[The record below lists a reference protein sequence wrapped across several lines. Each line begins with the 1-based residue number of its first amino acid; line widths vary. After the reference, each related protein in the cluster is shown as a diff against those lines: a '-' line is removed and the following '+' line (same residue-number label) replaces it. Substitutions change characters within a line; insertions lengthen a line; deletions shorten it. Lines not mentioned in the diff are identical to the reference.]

1 MYVAPYT
8 VSMNFP
14 IFAENFLIMKNLKIK
29 LLFALCVILLFS
41 AFITE
46 KKEVITIFMIGDSTM
61 ANKSLKNGNLERG
74 WGQMLPCFLT
84 DDVVVDNHAMNGRS
98 SLSFINEGRWDV
110 VLDKLKMGDYVFIQ
124 FGHNDKKASEKL
136 HTDPGTT
143 FDDNLR
149 RFVRETR
156 EKGAYPVLFNSI
168 VRRNF
173 PPEGV
178 TEPKGSY
185 EVEGNVLVD
194 THGEYLNSPRRV
206 AEEMD
211 VPFVDLNKLTHNLV
225 VDMGVEKSKSLFMW
239 VPAGIYDF
247 CPKGKIDNTHLNIYG
262 GKVVA
267 GIVMEAVAKVV
278 PALAPYVRHR
288 DSEVYVADYKDNKKC
303 AISYTYDDGLEEHY
317 TLVFPE
323 MEKVGFKGTFW
334 IWGKGIEN
342 VAEQQGKPRMTWA
355 QMREM
360 AGKGHEIS
368 SHSWSHANLNKI
380 GLKEV
385 QVEIDRN
392 DSIIQAEIGE
402 RPLTFCYPFNAYNQD
417 VFRIASKDRIGTRT
431 KQYAVGGEKSKSTAE
446 SLDKWVKE
454 LAIAGEWGVTM
465 IHGISVGYDAF
476 TTPDILW
483 EHFKR
488 VKAQEDDIWVGTFR
502 EVASYVKE
510 RNNVQLDVTKKKSHW
525 IIGPRLA
532 LNRELFGEPL
542 TMVVDKKG
550 KSGIKVLQNG
560 KELSVREQDD
570 KMIFDFNPYGGSIKI
585 SF

>member
-1 MYVAPYT
+1 
-8 VSMNFP
+8 
-14 IFAENFLIMKNLKIK
+14 MKNLKIK
-29 LLFALCVILLFS
+29 LLFALCAILLFS

-46 KKEVITIFMIGDSTM
+46 KKDVITIFMIGDSTM
-61 ANKSLKNGNLERG
+61 ANKSLKDGNLERG

-84 DDVVVDNHAMNGRS
+84 EDVAVDNHAMNGRS
-98 SLSFINEGRWDV
+98 SLSFINEGRWDA
-110 VLDKLKMGDYVFIQ
+110 VLAKLKKGDYVFIQ
-124 FGHNDKKASEKL
+124 FGHNDEKASEKL

-211 VPFVDLNKLTHNLV
+211 VPFVDLNKLTHDLV
-225 VDMGVEKSKSLFMW
+225 VGMGVEKSKSLFMW

-267 GIVMEAVAKVV
+267 GIAMEAVAKIV
-278 PALAPYVRHR
+278 PALKPYVRHY
-288 DSEVYVADYKDNKKC
+288 DPEVYVADYKDNKKC

-334 IWGKGIEN
+334 IWGKGIGN
-342 VAEQQGKPRMTWA
+342 VAEQQGKPRMTWV
-355 QMREM
+355 QMKEM
-360 AGKGHEIS
+360 ACKGHEIS
-368 SHSWSHANLNKI
+368 SHSWSHANLKNMS
-380 GLKEV
+380 LKEV
-385 QVEIDRN
+385 QVEVDRN
-392 DSIIQAEIGE
+392 DSILQAEIGE
-402 RPLTFCYPFNAYNQD
+402 RPLTFCYPFNSYNED
-417 VFRIASKDRIGTRT
+417 VLRIASKDRIGTRT
-431 KQYAVGGEKSKSTAE
+431 KQYAIGGEKSKSTVE

-454 LAIAGEWGVTM
+454 LIIAGDWGVTM

-476 TTPDILW
+476 TSPDILW

-502 EVASYVKE
+502 EVAAYVKE
-510 RNNVQLDVTKKKSHW
+510 RNNIQLDVTKKKSHW
-525 IIGPRLA
+525 MVSPRLA
-532 LNRELFGEPL
+532 LNQELFGEPL

-550 KSGIKVLQNG
+550 KSGVKVLQNG

>member
-1 MYVAPYT
+1 
-8 VSMNFP
+8 
-14 IFAENFLIMKNLKIK
+14 MKNLKIK
-29 LLFALCVILLFS
+29 LLFALCAILLFS
-41 AFITE
+41 AFTTE

-84 DDVVVDNHAMNGRS
+84 EDVVVDNHAMNGRS
-98 SLSFINEGRWDV
+98 SLSFINEGRWNA
-110 VLDKLKMGDYVFIQ
+110 VLAKLKKGDYVFIQ
-124 FGHNDKKASEKL
+124 FGHNDEKASEKL

-194 THGEYLNSPRRV
+194 THGEYLNSPCRV

-211 VPFVDLNKLTHNLV
+211 VPFVDLNKLTHDLV

-267 GIVMEAVAKVV
+267 GIAMEAVAKVV
-278 PALAPYVRHR
+278 PALAPYVRHH
-288 DSEVYVADYKDNKKC
+288 DPEVYVADYKDNKRC

-323 MEKVGFKGTFW
+323 MEKAGFKGTFW
-334 IWGKGIEN
+334 IWGKGIGN
-342 VAEQQGKPRMTWA
+342 VAEQQGKARMTWA
-355 QMREM
+355 QMKEM

-368 SHSWSHANLNKI
+368 SHSWSHANLKNM
-380 GLKEV
+380 GMKEV
-385 QVEIDRN
+385 QMEVGRN

-402 RPLTFCYPFNAYNQD
+402 RPLTFCYPFNSYNED
-417 VFRIASKDRIGTRT
+417 VLRIASENRVGTRT
-431 KQYAVGGEKSKSTAE
+431 KQYAIGGEKSKSTVE

-454 LAIAGEWGVTM
+454 LLIAGDWGVAM
-465 IHGISVGYDAF
+465 IHGISTGYDAF
-476 TTPDILW
+476 TSPDILW
-483 EHFKR
+483 EHFRR
-488 VKAQEDDIWVGTFR
+488 VKNQENDIWVGTFR
-502 EVASYVKE
+502 EVAAYVKE
-510 RNNVQLDVTKKKSHW
+510 RKNVQLDIVKKKSQW
-525 IIGPRLA
+525 MVIPRLS
-532 LNRELFGEPL
+532 LDKELFDEPL
-542 TMVVDKKG
+542 TIVLDKKG
-550 KSGIKVLQNG
+550 KEKVKVSQNG
-560 KELSVREQDD
+560 KSLLVKGRDD
-570 KMIFDFNPYGGSIKI
+570 KLVFDFNPYGGIIKI

>member
-1 MYVAPYT
+1 
-8 VSMNFP
+8 
-14 IFAENFLIMKNLKIK
+14 MKNLKIK
-29 LLFALCVILLFS
+29 LLFALCAILLFS

-46 KKEVITIFMIGDSTM
+46 KKDVITIFMIGDSTM
-61 ANKSLKNGNLERG
+61 ANKSLKDGNLERG

-84 DDVVVDNHAMNGRS
+84 EDVAVDNHAMNGRS
-98 SLSFINEGRWDV
+98 SLSFINEGRWDA
-110 VLDKLKMGDYVFIQ
+110 VLAKLKKGDYVFIQ
-124 FGHNDKKASEKL
+124 FGHNDEKASEKL

-211 VPFVDLNKLTHNLV
+211 VPFVDLNKLTHDLV
-225 VDMGVEKSKSLFMW
+225 VNLGVEKSKSLFMW

-267 GIVMEAVAKVV
+267 GIAMEAVAKVV
-278 PALAPYVRHR
+278 PALAPYVQQH

-303 AISYTYDDGLEEHY
+303 TISYTYDDGLEEHY

-334 IWGKGIEN
+334 IWGKGIGN
-342 VAEQQGKPRMTWA
+342 VAEQQGKPRMTWV
-355 QMREM
+355 QMKEM
-360 AGKGHEIS
+360 ACKGHEIS
-368 SHSWSHANLNKI
+368 SHSWSHANLKNMS
-380 GLKEV
+380 LKEV
-385 QVEIDRN
+385 QVEVDRN
-392 DSIIQAEIGE
+392 DSILQAEIGE
-402 RPLTFCYPFNAYNQD
+402 RPLTFCYPFNSYNED
-417 VFRIASKDRIGTRT
+417 VLRIASKDRIGTRT
-431 KQYAVGGEKSKSTAE
+431 KQYAIGGEKSKSTVE

-454 LAIAGEWGVTM
+454 LIIAGDWGVTM

-476 TTPDILW
+476 TSPDILW

-502 EVASYVKE
+502 EVAAYVKE
-510 RNNVQLDVTKKKSHW
+510 RNNIQLDVTKKKSHW
-525 IIGPRLA
+525 MVSPRLA
-532 LNRELFGEPL
+532 LNQELFGEPL

-550 KSGIKVLQNG
+550 KSGVKVLQNG

>member
-1 MYVAPYT
+1 
-8 VSMNFP
+8 
-14 IFAENFLIMKNLKIK
+14 MKNLKIK
-29 LLFALCVILLFS
+29 LLFALCAILLFS

-46 KKEVITIFMIGDSTM
+46 KKDVITIFMIGDSTM

-84 DDVVVDNHAMNGRS
+84 EDVAVDNHAMNGRS
-98 SLSFINEGRWDV
+98 SLSFINEGRWDA
-110 VLDKLKMGDYVFIQ
+110 VLAKLKKGDYVFIQ
-124 FGHNDKKASEKL
+124 FGHNDEKASEKL

-211 VPFVDLNKLTHNLV
+211 VPFVDLNKLTHDLV

-267 GIVMEAVAKVV
+267 GIAMEAVAKVV
-278 PALAPYVRHR
+278 PALKPYVRHY
-288 DSEVYVADYKDNKKC
+288 DPEVYVADYKDNKKC

-334 IWGKGIEN
+334 IWGKGIGN
-342 VAEQQGKPRMTWA
+342 VAEQQGKPRMTWV
-355 QMREM
+355 QMKEM
-360 AGKGHEIS
+360 ACKGHEIS
-368 SHSWSHANLNKI
+368 SHSWSHANLKNMS
-380 GLKEV
+380 LKEV
-385 QVEIDRN
+385 QVEVDRN
-392 DSIIQAEIGE
+392 DSILQAEIGE
-402 RPLTFCYPFNAYNQD
+402 RPLTFCYPFNSYNED
-417 VFRIASKDRIGTRT
+417 VLRIASKDRIGTRT
-431 KQYAVGGEKSKSTAE
+431 KQYAIGGEKSKSTVE

-454 LAIAGEWGVTM
+454 LIIAGDWGVTM

-476 TTPDILW
+476 TSPDILW

-502 EVASYVKE
+502 EVAAYVKE
-510 RNNVQLDVTKKKSHW
+510 RNNIQLDVTKKKSHW
-525 IIGPRLA
+525 MVSPRLA
-532 LNRELFGEPL
+532 LNQELFGEPL

-550 KSGIKVLQNG
+550 KSGVKVLQNG

>member
-1 MYVAPYT
+1 
-8 VSMNFP
+8 
-14 IFAENFLIMKNLKIK
+14 MKNLKIK
-29 LLFALCVILLFS
+29 LLFALCAILLFS

-46 KKEVITIFMIGDSTM
+46 KKDVITIFMIGDSTM

-84 DDVVVDNHAMNGRS
+84 EDVAVDNHAMNGRS
-98 SLSFINEGRWDV
+98 SLSFINEGRWDA
-110 VLDKLKMGDYVFIQ
+110 VLAKLKKGDYVFIQ
-124 FGHNDKKASEKL
+124 FGHNDEKTSAKL

-206 AEEMD
+206 AEEVD
-211 VPFVDLNKLTHNLV
+211 VPFVDLNKLTHDLV
-225 VDMGVEKSKSLFMW
+225 VNLGVEKSKSLFMW

-267 GIVMEAVAKVV
+267 GIAMEAVAKVV
-278 PALAPYVRHR
+278 PALAPYVQQH
-288 DSEVYVADYKDNKKC
+288 DPEVYVADYKDNKKC

-334 IWGKGIEN
+334 IWGKGIGN
-342 VAEQQGKPRMTWA
+342 VAEQQGKPRMTWV
-355 QMREM
+355 QMKEM
-360 AGKGHEIS
+360 ACKGHEIS
-368 SHSWSHANLNKI
+368 SHSWSHANLKNMS
-380 GLKEV
+380 LKEV
-385 QVEIDRN
+385 QVEVDRN
-392 DSIIQAEIGE
+392 DSILQAEIGE
-402 RPLTFCYPFNAYNQD
+402 RPLTFCYPFNSYNED
-417 VFRIASKDRIGTRT
+417 VRRIVSENRIGTRI
-431 KQYAVGGEKSKSTAE
+431 KQYAIGGEKSKSTVE

-454 LAIAGEWGVTM
+454 LMISNDWGVTM
-465 IHGISVGYDAF
+465 IHGISTGYDAF
-476 TTPDILW
+476 TSPDILW
-483 EHFKR
+483 EHFRR
-488 VKAQEDDIWVGTFR
+488 VKNQEYDIWVGTFR
-502 EVASYVKE
+502 EVAAYVKE
-510 RNNVQLDVTKKKSHW
+510 RRNVQLDIVKKESQW
-525 IIGPRLA
+525 AVIPRL
-532 LNRELFGEPL
+532 LLDKELFNEPL
-542 TMVVDKKG
+542 TMVLNKKG
-550 KSGIKVLQNG
+550 KGKVKVYQNG
-560 KELSVREQDD
+560 KRLLVKKRDD
-570 KMIFDFNPYGGSIKI
+570 KQVFDFNPYGGTIRI
-585 SF
+585 SFF

>member
-1 MYVAPYT
+1 
-8 VSMNFP
+8 
-14 IFAENFLIMKNLKIK
+14 MKNLKIK
-29 LLFALCVILLFS
+29 LLFALCAILLFS

-46 KKEVITIFMIGDSTM
+46 KKDVITIFMIGDSTM

-84 DDVVVDNHAMNGRS
+84 EDVAVDNHAMNGRS
-98 SLSFINEGRWDV
+98 SLSFINEGRWDA
-110 VLDKLKMGDYVFIQ
+110 VLAKLKKGDYVFIQ
-124 FGHNDKKASEKL
+124 FGHNDEKASEKL

-211 VPFVDLNKLTHNLV
+211 VPFVDLNKLTHDLV
-225 VDMGVEKSKSLFMW
+225 VDMGVEKSKKLFMW

-267 GIVMEAVAKVV
+267 GIAMEAVAKVV
-278 PALAPYVRHR
+278 PALAPYVQQH
-288 DSEVYVADYKDNKKC
+288 DPEVYVADYKDNKKC

-334 IWGKGIEN
+334 IWGKGIGN
-342 VAEQQGKPRMTWA
+342 VAEQQGKPRMTWV
-355 QMREM
+355 QMKEM
-360 AGKGHEIS
+360 ACKGHEIS
-368 SHSWSHANLNKI
+368 SHSWSHANLKNMS
-380 GLKEV
+380 LKEV
-385 QVEIDRN
+385 QVEVDRN
-392 DSIIQAEIGE
+392 DSILQAEIGE
-402 RPLTFCYPFNAYNQD
+402 RSLTFCYPFNSYNED
-417 VFRIASKDRIGTRT
+417 VRRIVSENRIGTRI
-431 KQYAVGGEKSKSTAE
+431 KQYAIGGEKSKSTVE

-454 LAIAGEWGVTM
+454 LMISNDWGVTM
-465 IHGISVGYDAF
+465 IHGISTGYDAF
-476 TTPDILW
+476 TSPDILW
-483 EHFKR
+483 EHFRR
-488 VKAQEDDIWVGTFR
+488 VKNQEYDIWVGTFR
-502 EVASYVKE
+502 EVAAYVKE
-510 RNNVQLDVTKKKSHW
+510 RRNVQLDIVKKESQW
-525 IIGPRLA
+525 AVIPRL
-532 LNRELFGEPL
+532 LLDKELFNEPL
-542 TMVVDKKG
+542 TMVLNKKG
-550 KSGIKVLQNG
+550 KGKVKVYQNG
-560 KELSVREQDD
+560 KRLLV
-570 KMIFDFNPYGGSIKI
+570 KKTG
-585 SF
+585 

>member
-1 MYVAPYT
+1 
-8 VSMNFP
+8 
-14 IFAENFLIMKNLKIK
+14 MKNLKIK
-29 LLFALCVILLFS
+29 LLFALCAILLFS

-46 KKEVITIFMIGDSTM
+46 KKDVITIFMIGDSTM

-84 DDVVVDNHAMNGRS
+84 EDVAVDNHAMNGRS
-98 SLSFINEGRWDV
+98 SLSFINEGRWDA
-110 VLDKLKMGDYVFIQ
+110 VLAKLKRGDYVFIQ
-124 FGHNDKKASEKL
+124 FGHNDEKASEKL
-136 HTDPGTT
+136 HTDPGST

-173 PPEGV
+173 PPEGA

-206 AEEMD
+206 AEEMN
-211 VPFVDLNKLTHNLV
+211 VPFVDLNKLTHDLV

-239 VPAGIYDF
+239 VPAEIYDF

-267 GIVMEAVAKVV
+267 GIAMEAVTKVV
-278 PALAPYVRHR
+278 PSLAPYVRHY
-288 DSEVYVADYKDNKKC
+288 DPEVYVADYKDNKKC

-334 IWGKGIEN
+334 IWGKGIGN
-342 VAEQQGKPRMTWA
+342 VPEQQGKPRMTWA
-355 QMREM
+355 QMKEM

-368 SHSWSHANLNKI
+368 SHSWSHADLKKI

-385 QVEIDRN
+385 QIEVDRN

-402 RPLTFCYPFNAYNQD
+402 RPLTFCYPFNSYNED
-417 VFRIASKDRIGTRT
+417 VLRIASKDRIATRT
-431 KQYAVGGEKSKSTAE
+431 KQYAIGGEKSKSTVE

-454 LAIAGEWGVTM
+454 LVIAGEWGVTM

-476 TTPDILW
+476 TSPDILW

-502 EVASYVKE
+502 EVAAYVKE
-510 RNNVQLDVTKKKSHW
+510 RKNIQLDVTKKKSHW
-525 IIGPRLA
+525 IINPRLS
-532 LNRELFGEPL
+532 LSQELFGEPL

-550 KSGIKVLQNG
+550 KSGMKVLQNA
-560 KELSVREQDD
+560 KELSVRERDD